1 MFDRIITIIIYFL
14 GAISAAISAILFI
27 IYALISPNQEI
38 QPVYVYEDFDGNIGQ
53 TNYCYQ
59 NRCNIGDKYTSVK
72 WTYKVNIKYN
82 E

>member
-1 MFDRIITIIIYFL
+1 MFDRILTIIIYVL
-14 GAISAAISAILFI
+14 GGISAILYI
-27 IYALISPNQEI
+27 IYILFTPQPKI
-38 QPVYVYEDFDGNIGQ
+38 QPVYVYEDFDGNVGQ